1 MVCLTN
7 GLDCERQSLRTFPR
21 TYAMLPFISGGHTV
35 PGEVALYGA
44 PPRHAWLPVGRYPEG
59 TDDVSDRIAADL
71 RNAGFRSE
79 SDPDVM
85 VKKRTKLLA
94 NLGNAM
100 AGVKDAGSAAGVAL
114 MAAAREEA
122 LAVYA
127 AAGLRTMDRDA
138 LEADWRSTTKSGNDV
153 TIEGVGLFQ
162 GCELD
167 VACLSFTPG
176 RLSSLCVRARARAC
190 ALLTSMACLVSLFLF
205 VAAEL
210 R

>member
-1 MVCLTN
+1 
-7 GLDCERQSLRTFPR
+7 
-21 TYAMLPFISGGHTV
+21 
-35 PGEVALYGA
+35 
-44 PPRHAWLPVGRYPEG
+44 
-59 TDDVSDRIAADL
+59 
-71 RNAGFRSE
+71 
-79 SDPDVM
+79 
-85 VKKRTKLLA
+85 
-94 NLGNAM
+94 M

-138 LEADWRSTTKSGNDV
+138 LEAGWRSSTKSGNDV

-176 RLSSLCVRARARAC
+176 CLSSLCVRARARAR
-190 ALLTSMACLVSLFLF
+190 VQGRGR
-205 VAAEL
+205 AAAAPFQSFC
-210 R
+210 

>member
-1 MVCLTN
+1 
-7 GLDCERQSLRTFPR
+7 
-21 TYAMLPFISGGHTV
+21 MLPFISAGHTV

-44 PPRHAWLPVGRYPEG
+44 PPCHAWLPVGRYPEG

-100 AGVKDAGSAAGVAL
+100 AGIKDAGSAAGAVL
-114 MAAAREEA
+114 IAAAREEA

-153 TIEGVGLFQ
+153 TIQGVGRFQ
-162 GCELD
+162 GCKLVVARLLSRLD
-167 VACLSFTPG
+167 TLF
-176 RLSSLCVRARARAC
+176 LLHSLDICVRARV
-190 ALLTSMACLVSLFLF
+190 LLTCMACLVSLFLF